1 MVGSA
6 RKFSHLGK
14 RVHRPGLRVSIAR
27 RPKRWFKF
35 GKRKEVS
42 AGSVCHLEKTRSPG
56 QGNSPNQLSSSPQ
69 PPVSHSAFSGGSNL
83 NFSAGSRAHARGA
96 GRGQGT
102 PLPAPALDHVAL
114 PGLGGSQGWLSLL
127 RDSPPLAAEVRR

>member
-1 MVGSA
+1 MAGSA

-14 RVHRPGLRVSIAR
+14 RVHRHGLRVSIAR

-56 QGNSPNQLSSSPQ
+56 LGNSPNLLSSSPQ
-69 PPVSHSAFSGGSNL
+69 PPVSRSAFSSGSNL
-83 NFSAGSRAHARGA
+83 NFSAGSRARARGA
-96 GRGQGT
+96 GRRAGHASPRTGAGSRG
-102 PLPAPALDHVAL
+102 LARAGRFRRVA
-114 PGLGGSQGWLSLL
+114 
-127 RDSPPLAAEVRR
+127 